1 MGKKIFVS
9 YKYADSNVR
18 KITNNFNHLDTVRD
32 YVNRL
37 EEKIGINDIYKGE
50 SDDNDLSQLTN
61 ESIWNQLKQK
71 IFDSSITIVLI
82 SPNMKDNWKLEK
94 DQWIPQ
100 EISYSLKEINHD
112 GSKKSKSNSLIYVVL
127 PDKNNS
133 YDYFIQKSYWN
144 TETYQFDKIFSIMK
158 NNLNNYKY
166 GNGHDYAIIVK
177 WDTFL
182 SNYNSYIELSI
193 QKQNNIDSYYICK
206 QI

>member
-18 KITNNFNHLDTVRD
+18 KITNNFYHLDTVRD
-32 YVNRL
+32 YVNKL

-100 EISYSLKEINHD
+100 EISYSLKEINHN
-112 GSKKSKSNSLIYVVL
+112 GSRKSKSNSLIYVVL

-144 TETYQFDKIFSIMK
+144 TETYRFDKIFNIMK

-166 GNGHDYAIIVK
+166 GNGIDYAIIVK

-182 SNYNSYIELSI
+182 SNYNSYINSAI
-193 QKQNNIDSYYICK
+193 QKQNNIDNYVICK